1 LEKEQSIL
9 IVDDAPEMI
18 EILGNI
24 LKEYKLKVAINGKRA
39 LKIALSENPPDLIL
53 LDIMPDID
61 GYEVCKIIKNDEKTK
76 NIQVIFT
83 TALSDNDEII
93 KGLNL
98 GASDFI
104 HKPFQP
110 DLVRARVKNY
120 LCIKLLQDKINSLI

>member
-1 LEKEQSIL
+1 
-9 IVDDAPEMI
+9 MI

-53 LDIMPDID
+53 LDIMMPDID